1 MAIYM
6 KYGSIKGDATHE
18 EHKDWLTIDSL
29 QWGAGRSIMTP
40 AGSTRNREASEPSVS
55 EVTVT
60 KSMDAS
66 SPSLFTEALTGNKGT
81 EVKINLVSTG
91 SPGRVFATYTLSDAL
106 VSSYSMSSGGD
117 RPSESISI
125 NFSKVQFKYIPT
137 KTEHGAGT
145 PTTVSYDLA
154 TTKSG

>member
-6 KYGSIKGDATHE
+6 KFGSIKGDATHE

-29 QWGAGRSIMTP
+29 QWGAGRGIMTP
-40 AGSTRNREASEPSVS
+40 SGSTRNREASEPSVS
-55 EVTVT
+55 EITVT
-60 KSMDAS
+60 KSMDSS
-66 SPSLFTEALTGNKGT
+66 SPSFFTEALTGNKGA

-106 VSSYSMSSGGD
+106 VSGYNMSSGGD

-125 NFSKVQFKYIPT
+125 NFSKIQFKYIPS

>member
-66 SPSLFTEALTGNKGT
+66 SPSFFTEALTGNKGT